1 MAFKTNVG
9 ADSSVVLTP
18 FFDGTD
24 FEYWK
29 IRMRTHLKAKCLW
42 TIVLNGFEER
52 NNDGEFTAAEMKNLE
67 AKYCQDTKM
76 KNLEAKYR
84 QDAKALSKIQMGV
97 SKAYFAK
104 NATCETAKVTW
115 DSLETEVYGDKKVRA
130 INLQTL

>member
-1 MAFKTNVG
+1 MASKTNEG

-29 IRMRTHLKAKCLW
+29 IRMRTHLKAEGLQ
-42 TIVLNGFEER
+42 TIVANGFEEPE
-52 NNDGEFTAAEMKNLE
+52 NDGDLTAAE
-67 AKYCQDTKM
+67 M

-97 SKAYFAK
+97 SRAYFAK
-104 NATCETAKVTW
+104 IATCKTGKEAWISGKLRCMVMKRYA
-115 DSLETEVYGDKKVRA
+115 L
-130 INLQTL
+130 

>member
-1 MAFKTNVG
+1 MVSKTNEG

-29 IRMRTHLKAKCLW
+29 IRMRTHMKAEGLW
-42 TIVLNGFEER
+42 TIVTNGFEEPE
-52 NNDGEFTAAEMKNLE
+52 NDGDLTAA
-67 AKYCQDTKM
+67 KM

-97 SKAYFAK
+97 SRAYFAK
-104 NATCETAKVTW
+104 KSYLW
-115 DSLETEVYGDKKVRA
+115 DCKGSLGFSG
-130 INLQTL
+130 N